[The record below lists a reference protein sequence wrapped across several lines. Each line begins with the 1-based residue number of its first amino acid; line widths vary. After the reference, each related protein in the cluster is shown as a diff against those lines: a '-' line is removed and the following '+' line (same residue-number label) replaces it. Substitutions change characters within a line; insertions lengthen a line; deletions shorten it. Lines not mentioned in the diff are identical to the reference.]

1 VNKKKYITTALVY
14 TNGSPHIGFA
24 FELIQADL
32 VARFY
37 RSIGEEVWF
46 LTGTD
51 EHGLKIY
58 RKSQELNQEPKYFCD
73 RIYNEYKDLLLKLN
87 ISNDDFIRTSDQ
99 ERHWPGVYKLWSM
112 IEKDIYKKDYE
123 GLYCAGCE
131 AFVLEK
137 DLVNGKCP
145 HHDKKPEKIKESNYF
160 FKLSKYSNQILK
172 NIKNNSL
179 EIIPETRKKEMISF
193 IERGL
198 EDVSFSRPKDKVKW
212 GIPVPGDE
220 SQLIYVWGD
229 ALTNYISAIGY
240 GLKEENFTKTW
251 PAEIHFIGK
260 DILKFHS
267 IIWQG
272 MLLSAGLEL
281 PKKIFAH
288 GFLTVDGKKMSKS
301 IGNTVDPFSLIHR
314 YGADPVRYFFLRE
327 VTPTEDG
334 DFSEDKFKERY
345 NSDLAG
351 GLGNLVSR
359 VFSLKK
365 EVELSDNISNLVLTE
380 TENTKKDI
388 LSAMSEFKFN
398 LALSVIW
405 KLISFADRYVE
416 NNKPWEK
423 TRDNRI
429 QTISDLVFIVESLAS
444 MIGPFMPETS
454 EKITDQFKSKE
465 NKILFQRI
473 D

>member
-24 FELIQADL
+24 FELIQAD
-32 VARFY
+32 VTARYY
-37 RSIGEEVWF
+37 RSIGDEVWF

-58 RKSQELNQEPKYFCD
+58 RKSQELNQDPISFCD
-73 RIYNEYKDLLLKLN
+73 GVYEEYKDLLLKLN
-87 ISNDDFIRTSDQ
+87 ISNNDFIRTSDQ
-99 ERHWPGVYKLWSM
+99 KRHWPGVYKLWSR

-137 DLVNGKCP
+137 DLANDKCP

-288 GFLTVDGKKMSKS
+288 GFLTVNGKKMSKS
-301 IGNTVDPFSLIHR
+301 IGNTVDPFSLIYR

-365 EVELSDNISNLVLTE
+365 EIKLSDNISNLVLTE
-380 TENTKKDI
+380 IENTKKDI
-388 LSAMSEFKFN
+388 LSAMSELKFN

-416 NNKPWEK
+416 KNKPWEK
-423 TRDNRI
+423 IRDNRI